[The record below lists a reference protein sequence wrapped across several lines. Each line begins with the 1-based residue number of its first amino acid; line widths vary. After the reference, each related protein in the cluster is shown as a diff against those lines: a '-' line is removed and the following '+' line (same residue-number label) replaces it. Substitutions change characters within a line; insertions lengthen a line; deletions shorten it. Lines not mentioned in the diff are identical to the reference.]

1 MAQPSRLD
9 VAVPVQDDGPDARFP
24 DNTPGRAEIDKELLR
39 AIATTEKAEK
49 AERADAEEKPKIP
62 TFLDLM
68 SGPNYPLGRALSW
81 CGWEGRSCDIVA
93 SCEHD
98 LRKEKLHTELMEE
111 VVSTDL
117 MFIGPDCQTLSGMRE
132 KAIFGHPSPPKP
144 LRNSS
149 YVMEWPESEIRKNN
163 AERVGITNRLARFV
177 RMLIKQIVACGNGF
191 GLENP

>member
-9 VAVPVQDDGPDARFP
+9 VAVPVQDD
-24 DNTPGRAEIDKELLR
+24 TPGRAEIDKELLR
-39 AIATTEKAEK
+39 ATATTEKAEK

-132 KAIFGHPSPPKP
+132 KPIFGHPSPPKP
-144 LRNSS
+144 LRNLATS
-149 YVMEWPESEIRKNN
+149 WNGRR
-163 AERVGITNRLARFV
+163 ARLGRTMQSAWGSRTAWQD
-177 RMLIKQIVACGNGF
+177 LCACS
-191 GLENP
+191 LSR